1 MIRFF
6 LFVLGTIAGLVAAIF
21 VLPIPG
27 KTFFNKMSRLPT
39 GVKSLIDDSMD
50 LGISFWKLIIGFSD
64 DIGIRLRESLESA
77 KNKTDHMRE
86 QLEANRKREQQ
97 AKVILSNDEEEIS
110 DDVIERIS
118 TL

>member
-6 LFVLGTIAGLVAAIF
+6 LFILGIVSGLVTAIF

-39 GVKSLIDDSMD
+39 GVKTLIDDSID
-50 LGISFWKLIIGFSD
+50 LGISFWKLIIGLSD
-64 DIGIRLRESLESA
+64 DMGIRLRESLESA
-77 KNKTDHMRE
+77 KTKTEQMRE
-86 QLEANRKREQQ
+86 QLEANRKREQHT
-97 AKVILSNDEEEIS
+97 KDILRNDDDELS
-110 DDVIERIS
+110 DDVAERIS

>member
-6 LFVLGTIAGLVAAIF
+6 LFIIGIISGIVTAIF

-39 GVKSLIDDSMD
+39 GVKSLIDDSID
-50 LGISFWKLIIGFSD
+50 LGVSFWKLVIGLTD
-64 DIGIRLRESLESA
+64 DLGIRLRESLESV
-77 KNKTDHMRE
+77 KNKTEQMRE
-86 QLEANRKREQQ
+86 QLEANRKREHN
-97 AKVILSNDEEEIS
+97 AHEILSNDNDEIS
-110 DDVIERIS
+110 DEVVERIS